1 MFELA
6 FITFQNFS
14 WRVAAM
20 NRLRKPRPSE
30 PYESNTTA
38 AMSRTMQLA
47 VSGLK
52 ASGPLGNDSTTV
64 SASLQRRGTWFSA
77 PLAAAPRTKV
87 EQYWAARALVAET
100 LLSARDRH
108 QAELAQVRHVEEE
121 KRERA
126 IGAILH
132 SNDQRQRRL
141 ERMMVICLVV
151 LLGFLFWLVMKIAPE
166 RDGKGKSSKPSH
178 FTIPILSP
186 FTSVVEHEN
195 GVLGARTVAILV
207 LVMGI
212 AVYAALKHRLSQ
224 WRTG

>member
-1 MFELA
+1 MA

-121 KRERA
+121 KREACFSLRPYSCLLMTTQRA

-141 ERMMVICLVV
+141 ERMMVS
-151 LLGFLFWLVMKIAPE
+151 E
-166 RDGKGKSSKPSH
+166 
-178 FTIPILSP
+178 
-186 FTSVVEHEN
+186 
-195 GVLGARTVAILV
+195 
-207 LVMGI
+207 
-212 AVYAALKHRLSQ
+212 
-224 WRTG
+224 